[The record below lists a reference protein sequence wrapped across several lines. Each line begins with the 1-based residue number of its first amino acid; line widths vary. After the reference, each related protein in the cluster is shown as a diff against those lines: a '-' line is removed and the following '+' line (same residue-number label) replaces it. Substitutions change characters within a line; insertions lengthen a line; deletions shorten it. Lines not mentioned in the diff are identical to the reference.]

1 MRART
6 WQGAMSDTPDKRA
19 MRHSDPGGVAEAMN
33 RVLAAERD
41 ALAEVEVCRLEA
53 EKTLEAARREARTIL
68 DRAERVARDIHGRTE
83 RLAATR
89 ARRLVEA
96 AREREDG
103 KDPGDAIATAVERL
117 AAAMTGAGD
126 A

>member
-1 MRART
+1 MRGRA

-19 MRHSDPGGVAEAMN
+19 MRPSAPGGVAEAMN
-33 RVLAAERD
+33 RVLAAERE
-41 ALAEVEVCRLEA
+41 ALADVEVCRQEA
-53 EKTLEAARREARTIL
+53 ERTLEAARREARTIL
-68 DRAERVARDIHGRTE
+68 DRAERVARDVHGRTE
-83 RLAATR
+83 RLAAAR

-96 AREREDG
+96 ALERRED
-103 KDPGDAIATAVERL
+103 KSPGDTLAIAVERL